1 MDQTLLTKVLAGGF
15 GLVCTMIL
23 AMTGKIDGPTAMQAV
38 TTITGVF
45 LGSAAVLGV
54 GQAVAGAMNRK
65 APEAKPEVKSSTSA
79 VHA

>member
-1 MDQTLLTKVLAGGF
+1 MLTKILAGGL
-15 GLVCTMIL
+15 GLTCTMVL
-23 AMTGKIDGPTAMQAV
+23 ALTGMIDGPTAMQAV

-65 APEAKPEVKSSTSA
+65 TAAPEVKLVEVKPA
-79 VHA
+79 